1 MVLVAE
7 HKKRV
12 PLHEKKRTGQH
23 HAQGKHY
30 SKPYWPYLPLL
41 LIVCGGLLLSGAWS
55 RQGKVLGYAID
66 VSPTSLLQDTNTQR
80 VGDHE
85 ASLTL
90 NTALTNAAQS
100 KAEDMVAH
108 DYWSHVSPS
117 GEQPWQ
123 FITAAGYN
131 YALAGENLAY
141 GFGTSDAVVN
151 AWMNSAEH
159 RANILNGDYKDVGFG
174 IADVPDFQ
182 GKGPETIVVA
192 MYGEPAGAAVAAAN
206 SQQAVLGAEATQSVP
221 RLDSFGF
228 AQDPWLFG
236 LITALAGAAAGIFI
250 VRHALLWRRA
260 LVKSEAFVV
269 KHRLFDV
276 ILVAMGILGFVLT
289 RAAGN
294 IG

>member
-7 HKKRV
+7 PKRRV
-12 PLHEKKRTGQH
+12 PLHHKKRTGQH
-23 HAQGKHY
+23 HPHGRNY
-30 SKPYWPYLPLL
+30 TKPYWPYLPLL
-41 LIVCGGLLLSGAWS
+41 LLVAGGLLLSGAWS

-66 VSPTSLLQDTNTQR
+66 VSPTSLLQGTNTQR
-80 VGDHE
+80 VDDHE
-85 ASLTL
+85 TSLAL
-90 NTALTNAAQS
+90 NPALANAAQS
-100 KAEDMVAH
+100 KAEDMAAH

-151 AWMNSAEH
+151 AWMHSTEH
-159 RANILNGDYKDVGFG
+159 RANILNGKYADVGFG
-174 IADVPDFQ
+174 IANAPDFQ

-192 MYGEPAGAAVAAAN
+192 MYGEPAGAALASAN
-206 SQQAVLGAEATQSVP
+206 SQQAVLGAEATQSVS
-221 RLDSFGF
+221 RLDLFGF
-228 AQDPWLFG
+228 TQNPWLFG
-236 LITALAGAAAGIFI
+236 MITALAGAAVGIFI

-260 LVKSEAFVV
+260 LAKSEVFVV
-269 KHRLFDV
+269 THRLFDV
-276 ILVAMGILGFVLT
+276 VLVAMGILGFVLT